1 MAEPNVSRRICL
13 STGVVAPPNITND
26 LLRAYEIGELQYQ
39 CFKENRLEKDEPIN
53 KFHDKITKLNL
64 KTFTDA
70 NIKKVHAKKPHDVV
84 LKADRKIFGQTII
97 VAESRNPQIIDVL
110 AHPLGPLP

>member
-1 MAEPNVSRRICL
+1 MCPEESGL

-39 CFKENRLEKDEPIN
+39 CFKESRLEKDESIN

-84 LKADRKIFGQTII
+84 LKADRKLFGQMII
-97 VAESRNPQIIDVL
+97 VAESRNPQMIDVL